1 MAITAM
7 LNTAVSALN
16 ANLTALRTTS
26 NNIANVNT
34 PGYAR
39 QSVELISQ
47 VIDGDGAGVQV
58 SQIKRVVDSF
68 LSAELRLTM
77 ARAESFDVQSATH
90 DRIQSLLGEPGQGNT
105 LAALLS
111 GAFDS
116 IANLS
121 TEPESAAR
129 RTTATAD
136 LRAFGDAI
144 SRLAAQIQS
153 LRVNADRQL
162 ANDIDTA
169 NTTLSRIHD
178 LNQLIVSESLSG
190 RTAHGL
196 EDQRDQAI
204 DALSEIFDIRVTELS
219 NGSVNIGTASGL
231 TLLDVAPRKLV
242 YSAPGTV
249 TTATR
254 FPEITVNAVDPVTK
268 VVGATGIPLYT
279 GLSDGRL
286 HGYIQLRDVQLP
298 DFAVQLGELASKVVA
313 ELNAAHNDN
322 TAVPPPKTLSGR
334 NTGLTGADAHGFTGR
349 VTLAVINAA
358 NGIKSSFVVDFS
370 AYTTITDVL
379 NAVNTNLAGDATL
392 TLSNGALTFD
402 AVSGSEG
409 VSILQDPASP
419 SNRAGRG
426 FAHFFGLNDLM
437 EAKVQINYQSG
448 FSGTDN
454 HLFTGTANFELRG
467 PGGQIAAIHTVDFG
481 TIGADFDALVS
492 DLNNNFLNFATFAL
506 DANGRL
512 TMTPA
517 PAYSDFELVTVSD
530 GSNRSSTGVTVSRL
544 LGLGDRLRADAAF
557 DVKVKSAIRANT
569 NLLALA
575 KLDTAAAAGMPAL
588 TVGDGR
594 GALDM
599 QDVSKSLVQFSAAGD
614 LADTTTTL
622 GDFAGLVL
630 AQISVKGRNID
641 DLAADAGAL
650 KSALMQRVSEVS
662 GVNIDEELTNMIA
675 FQNAFAAS
683 ARILATAEE
692 MFDLLTSLLR

>member
-1 MAITAM
+1 MAITAI

-47 VIDGDGAGVQV
+47 VINGDGAGVQV
-58 SQIKRVVDSF
+58 SQIKRVVDTF
-68 LSAELRLTM
+68 LAAELRLTT

-105 LAALLS
+105 LAGLLS
-111 GAFDS
+111 DAFDS

-121 TEPESAAR
+121 TEPESASR
-129 RTTATAD
+129 RTSAAAD
-136 LRAFGDAI
+136 LQALGDAI
-144 SRLAAQIQS
+144 SRLAGQIQS
-153 LRVNADRQL
+153 LRVDAARQL
-162 ANDIDTA
+162 ATDIDTV

-178 LNQLIVSESLSG
+178 LNQFIVSESLSG
-190 RTAHGL
+190 RAAHGL

-204 DALSEIFDIRVTELS
+204 DTLSEILDIRVTELS

-254 FPEITVNAVDPVTK
+254 FPEITVNAVDPVSGA
-268 VVGATGIPLYT
+268 VSATGIPLYA
-279 GLSDGRL
+279 GLSSGRL

-298 DFAVQLGELASKVVA
+298 DFAAQLGEFASKVVA

-322 TAVPPPKTLSGR
+322 TAVPPPNTLSGL
-334 NTGLTGADAHGFTGR
+334 NTGLTGADAHGFTGS
-349 VTLAVINAA
+349 VTLAVIDSA
-358 NGIKSSFVVDFS
+358 NGIKSSFVVDFGT
-370 AYTTITDVL
+370 YTTITDVL
-379 NAVNTNLAGDATL
+379 DAVNTNLAGDAAL
-392 TLSNGALTFD
+392 TLSNGVLTFAAD
-402 AVSGSEG
+402 SGSEG
-409 VSILQDPASP
+409 VSILQDSDSP
-419 SNRAGRG
+419 SDRAGRG

-437 EAKVQINYQSG
+437 EAKVQTNYQSG
-448 FSGTDN
+448 FTGTDD

-467 PGGQIAAIHTVDFG
+467 PGGQIAATHTVDFDSLG
-481 TIGADFDALVS
+481 TDFDALVS
-492 DLNNNFLNFATFAL
+492 DLNDNFLNFATFGL
-506 DANGRL
+506 DDNGRL
-512 TMTPA
+512 TMTSA
-517 PAYSDFELVTVSD
+517 SAYSDFELVTVSD
-530 GSNRSSTGVTVSRL
+530 SSNRASTGVTVSQL
-544 LGLGDRLRADAAF
+544 FGLGERLRADAAF
-557 DVKVKSAIRANT
+557 DVKVKSAIRSDT

-575 KLDTAAAAGMPAL
+575 KLDTSAASGMPAL
-588 TVGDGR
+588 SIGDGR
-594 GALDM
+594 GALSM
-599 QDVSKSLVQFSAAGD
+599 QDVSKSLIEFSAAGD
-614 LADTTTTL
+614 LAGTTTTL
-622 GDFAGLVL
+622 SDFAGLIL

-641 DLAADAGAL
+641 DLAADASAL

-675 FQNAFAAS
+675 YQNAFAAA

-692 MFDLLTSLLR
+692 MFDLLNSLLR